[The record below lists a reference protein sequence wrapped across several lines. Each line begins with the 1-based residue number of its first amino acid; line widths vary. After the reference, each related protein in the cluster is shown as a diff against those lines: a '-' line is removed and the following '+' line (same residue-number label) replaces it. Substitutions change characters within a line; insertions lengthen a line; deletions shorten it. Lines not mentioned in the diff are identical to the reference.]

1 MTPLQQIPAWQALQV
16 QRDVL
21 ARSSLRELMQA
32 DPMRFDYFSAQFE
45 GAGAHVLLDYS
56 KQRIDRRT
64 MILLDELLQARALRP
79 AIGSLFGGAPLNT
92 TEGRAVMH
100 MALRGEVEDHYQA
113 DGTTVMPDVLQVR
126 ERMLAFVERVRGGQ
140 WLGATGAA
148 ITDVVNIGIGGSDL
162 GPQMMVQA
170 LEPYCSGPRVHFVS
184 NVDGAHLS
192 GVLKHLDA
200 ARTLFVIASKT
211 FTTQE
216 TMANARSAR
225 AWLVDRLGA
234 AATGKHFVAVSTNG
248 REVAAFG
255 IDPRNMFGF
264 WDWVGGRYSVWS
276 SIGLPVALALGSA
289 HFRAILAGA
298 RAMDLHFRD
307 APFERNLPVLMAAV
321 GLWNI
326 NFLGL
331 DALAIAPYAQNLS
344 RFAAHLQQLDMESN
358 GKRVQIDGQAVS
370 YSTGPLV
377 FGEPG
382 TNAQHAYFQWLH
394 QGPKVVPVDFIL
406 AAQTDSG
413 LEDQHRLLAAN
424 CFAQSEA
431 LLRGKTAD
439 EVRADLIA
447 SGLPAADVNR
457 LTPHR
462 SFPGDRPS
470 STLLVRRLDPA
481 TLGALLA
488 LYEHKVFVQ
497 GLVWGINSFDQWGVE
512 LGKQLAAP
520 IAASLQP
527 GAAPGVHDAS
537 TLGLM
542 QHWKRLRE
550 G

>member
-1 MTPLQQIPAWQALQV
+1 MTPLAQIPAWQALQA
-16 QRDVL
+16 QCETL
-21 ARSSLRELMQA
+21 GASSLRELMRA
-32 DPMRFDYFSAQFE
+32 DPMRFEHFSAQFD
-45 GAGAHVLLDYS
+45 GADAYILLDYS
-56 KQRIDRRT
+56 KQRVDERT
-64 MILLDELLQARALRP
+64 MTLLDELMQARALRP
-79 AIGSLFGGAPLNT
+79 AVSSLFGGAPLNT

-100 MALRGEVEDHYQA
+100 MALRGEAEDLYQA
-113 DGTTVMPDVLQVR
+113 DGTPVMPDVLQVR
-126 ERMLAFVERVRGGQ
+126 ERMLAFADRVRAGQ
-140 WLGATGAA
+140 WTGATGAS

-184 NVDGAHLS
+184 NVDGAHLK
-192 GVLKHLDA
+192 GVLKQLDP

-225 AWLVDRLGA
+225 QWLIGHLGET
-234 AATGKHFVAVSTNG
+234 ATRQHFVAVSTNG
-248 REVAAFG
+248 REVATFG
-255 IDPRNMFGF
+255 IDPANMFGF

-289 HFRAILAGA
+289 HFRALLAGA

-307 APFERNLPVLMAAV
+307 APFKHNLPVLMAAI

-358 GKRVQIDGQAVS
+358 GKRVQIDGQTVS
-370 YSTGPLV
+370 YATGPLV

-406 AAQTDSG
+406 AAHTESG

-439 EVRADLIA
+439 EVRTDLIGGGMA
-447 SGLPAADVNR
+447 PSEAER

-462 SFPGDRPS
+462 SFPGNRPS

-512 LGKQLAAP
+512 LGKQLATP
-520 IAASLQP
+520 IAAGLQP
-527 GAAPGVHDAS
+527 GAAPGLHDSS

-542 QHWKRLRE
+542 QHWQRLRE
-550 G
+550 Q